1 MYGLPNRAVEKIKGV
16 FLAHDAVE
24 KAILYGSRAKG
35 TYKNGSDIDLTLSG
49 NIAFQELLRIETELD
64 DLLLPWMID
73 LSLYDHI
80 DNPALIE
87 HIQRVGMVFFQKINH
102 QTRPTLVLTGR
113 NAAAANVCLPENK
126 GIF

>member
-1 MYGLPNRAVEKIKGV
+1 MYGLPDRAVEKIKGV
-16 FLAHDAVE
+16 FLTHSAVE

-64 DLLLPWMID
+64 DLFLPWIID

-87 HIQRVGMVFFQKINH
+87 HIQRVGKI
-102 QTRPTLVLTGR
+102 LYS
-113 NAAAANVCLPENK
+113 K
-126 GIF
+126 K